1 MFEDQSR
8 VLKHLNHPA
17 SRCRRYVP
25 SSAPDRPDDLMD
37 YVETQPPLMDQT
49 ELEDIAEPN
58 SGEVEDIFEGAARIL
73 GLGKTFMDRFNA
85 DPYSNIRKDN
95 IYYPFTSR
103 DEWELASFLL
113 RSGMSM
119 ATIDEFLGL
128 RLVSCF
134 FLFNFLYLNS
144 QFLQIKGLQ
153 LSFHTAKALRGR
165 AELLPKVPEWKSELI
180 KFDGFP
186 TKDPMDLYYRDTIEC
201 VKHLFGNPLFDGH
214 MDYQPR

>member
-58 SGEVEDIFEGAARIL
+58 SGEVEDIFEGAARLL

-153 LSFHTAKALRGR
+153 LSFHTAKAL
-165 AELLPKVPEWKSELI
+165 
-180 KFDGFP
+180 
-186 TKDPMDLYYRDTIEC
+186 
-201 VKHLFGNPLFDGH
+201 
-214 MDYQPR
+214 